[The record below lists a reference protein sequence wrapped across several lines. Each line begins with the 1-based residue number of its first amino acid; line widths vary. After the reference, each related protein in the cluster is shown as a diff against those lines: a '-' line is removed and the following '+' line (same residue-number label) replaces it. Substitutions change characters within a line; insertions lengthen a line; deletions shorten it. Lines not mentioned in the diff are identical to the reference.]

1 MVNLGQKWCKNLCLN
16 GRICVNMAFI
26 RKFKTGSGAT
36 GVQFCWKQGSEV
48 VKTVHIGSA
57 NSDVA
62 LEKLLKKA
70 QKMIDEGKR
79 SLFDL
84 NEFNREVG
92 KKNGEK

>member
-1 MVNLGQKWCKNLCLN
+1 
-16 GRICVNMAFI
+16 MAFI

-36 GVQFCWKQGSEV
+36 GVQVCWKRGGEV
-48 VKTVHIGSA
+48 VRTEHIGSA
-57 NSDVA
+57 NSEVG

-84 NEFNREVG
+84 DDFNRKV
-92 KKNGEK
+92 EK

>member
-1 MVNLGQKWCKNLCLN
+1 
-16 GRICVNMAFI
+16 MAFI

-36 GVQFCWKQGSEV
+36 GVQVCWKQGKEV

-57 NSDVA
+57 NSEVA

-84 NEFNREVG
+84 NVFNREVG
-92 KKNGEK
+92 KKDDEK